1 MTPTKAEEIIKKI
14 MKFLGIFMSETLV
27 KRIISMLLLTV
38 GVSNSRVTELTGLC
52 ARSVHSLKK
61 EVERG
66 EIEKLFK
73 VGGGGRKRK
82 LENIEE
88 AVIAEIEKK
97 DYHSRQQIAD
107 MIEEKHGIKVSLM
120 SVGRLL
126 KKTKSNG

>member
-1 MTPTKAEEIIKKI
+1 MSSTKAEEIIKKI
-14 MKFLGIFMSETLV
+14 MKFLRLFMSETLV
-27 KRIISMLLLTV
+27 KRILSILLLSV

-61 EVERG
+61 ELEKG
-66 EIEKLFK
+66 EIERLLK

>member
-1 MTPTKAEEIIKKI
+1 MTPRKAEEIIKKI

-27 KRIISMLLLTV
+27 KRILSILLLSV

-61 EVERG
+61 ELEKG
-66 EIEKLFK
+66 EIERLMK

-107 MIEEKHGIKVSLM
+107 ITG
-120 SVGRLL
+120 
-126 KKTKSNG
+126 